1 MSIRTQNNFKRENK
15 MRVNRKKNRNT
26 RKRISTILICSMI
39 MALLISGC
47 SKSKSTNSTQEDTNN
62 PTQGVEEANNASQA
76 ASTTNESIAQSS
88 LAVTDNATN
97 KMNIIGLY
105 IHGQDL
111 GTHNLITEYVSTW
124 EKGKDIE
131 CFEAF
136 TTNEKTVSGNGFK
149 NTWEPY
155 WNKFSDADKCKIG
168 YCLTFTLNS
177 SEVYTKTI
185 KNPKDTAQYFD
196 YIELYIYDDVHQTQG
211 VWYTH
216 LSESD
221 IKDNTFMT
229 SIKLTAGSKI
239 SEVKD
244 IKLRAFTYSSD
255 KDFDPVTGM
264 YIGKNSYEI
273 TVTKSK

>member
-1 MSIRTQNNFKRENK
+1 
-15 MRVNRKKNRNT
+15 MRDNRIIILKA
-26 RKRISTILICSMI
+26 RKRISIILVFVML

-47 SKSKSTNSTQEDTNN
+47 SKSKSSDSTQEGTKDSTEVSDSN
-62 PTQGVEEANNASQA
+62 QGTS
-76 ASTTNESIAQSS
+76 STNESAAQSS
-88 LAVTDNATN
+88 IASTDNATN
-97 KMNIIGLY
+97 KMNKIGLY

-111 GTHNLITEYVSTW
+111 SIHNLITEYVSNW

-136 TTNEKTVSGNGFK
+136 TTNEKTVTGNGFK
-149 NTWEPY
+149 NAWEPY
-155 WNKFSDADKCKIG
+155 WNKYSDAADCKIG

-177 SEVYTKTI
+177 SEVFTKTI
-185 KNPKDTAQYFD
+185 KAPTDTAQYFN

-244 IKLRAFTYSSD
+244 IKLSAFTYSSA

-273 TVTKSK
+273 TVTRSK

>member
-1 MSIRTQNNFKRENK
+1 
-15 MRVNRKKNRNT
+15 MRDNRIIILKA
-26 RKRISTILICSMI
+26 RKRISIILVFVML

-47 SKSKSTNSTQEDTNN
+47 SKSKSSDSTQEGTKDSTEVSDSN
-62 PTQGVEEANNASQA
+62 QGTS
-76 ASTTNESIAQSS
+76 STNESAAQSS
-88 LAVTDNATN
+88 IASTDNATN
-97 KMNIIGLY
+97 KMNKIGLY

-111 GTHNLITEYVSTW
+111 SIHNLITEYVSNW

-136 TTNEKTVSGNGFK
+136 TTNEKTVTGNGFK
-149 NTWEPY
+149 NAWEPY
-155 WNKFSDADKCKIG
+155 WNKYSDAADCKIG

-177 SEVYTKTI
+177 SEVFTKTI
-185 KNPKDTAQYFD
+185 KAPTDTAQYFN

-244 IKLRAFTYSSD
+244 IKLSAFTYSSD

-273 TVTKSK
+273 TVTRSK

>member
-1 MSIRTQNNFKRENK
+1 
-15 MRVNRKKNRNT
+15 MRINMRKNMKIT
-26 RKRISTILICSMI
+26 KRISTVLVSTMI
-39 MALLISGC
+39 MALLIFGC
-47 SKSKSTNSTQEDTNN
+47 SKSTNTTSTQEGTKDSTEVSDSN
-62 PTQGVEEANNASQA
+62 QGTS
-76 ASTTNESIAQSS
+76 STNESAAQSS
-88 LAVTDNATN
+88 IASTDNATN
-97 KMNIIGLY
+97 KMNKIGLY

-111 GTHNLITEYVSTW
+111 SIHNLITEYVSNW

-155 WNKFSDADKCKIG
+155 WYKYSDADSCKIG

-177 SEVYTKTI
+177 SEVMTKTI
-185 KNPKDTAQYFD
+185 KAPTDTAKYFD

-216 LSESD
+216 LSPSD

-244 IKLRAFTYSSD
+244 IKLTAFTYSSD
-255 KDFDPVTGM
+255 KDFDPVTGT

-273 TVTKSK
+273 TVTRSK

>member
-1 MSIRTQNNFKRENK
+1 
-15 MRVNRKKNRNT
+15 MRDNRIIILKT
-26 RKRISTILICSMI
+26 RKRISIILVFAML

-47 SKSKSTNSTQEDTNN
+47 SKSKSSNATQEGTKDSTEVSDSS
-62 PTQGVEEANNASQA
+62 QGTS
-76 ASTTNESIAQSS
+76 STNESAAQSS
-88 LAVTDNATN
+88 IASTDNATN
-97 KMNIIGLY
+97 KMNKIGLY

-111 GTHNLITEYVSTW
+111 SIHNLITEYVSNW

-136 TTNEKTVSGNGFK
+136 TTNEKTVTGNGFK
-149 NTWEPY
+149 NAWEPY
-155 WNKFSDADKCKIG
+155 WNKYSDAADCKIG

-177 SEVYTKTI
+177 SEVFTKTI
-185 KNPKDTAQYFD
+185 KAPTDTAQYFN

-244 IKLRAFTYSSD
+244 IKLSAFTYSSA

-273 TVTKSK
+273 TVTRSK

>member
-1 MSIRTQNNFKRENK
+1 
-15 MRVNRKKNRNT
+15 MRVNFGKNRKT
-26 RKRISTILICSMI
+26 RKRISTILVFTMI

-47 SKSKSTNSTQEDTNN
+47 SISKITESTHEGTNN
-62 PTQGVEEANNASQA
+62 PTQATIEINNASQA
-76 ASTTNESIAQSS
+76 ASTTNESMAQSS
-88 LAVTDNATN
+88 LASTVNATN
-97 KMNIIGLY
+97 KINILGLY
-105 IHGQDL
+105 IHGQDWN
-111 GTHNLITEYVSTW
+111 THNLITEYVSTW

-136 TTNEKTVSGNGFK
+136 ATNEKTVSGNGFK
-149 NTWEPY
+149 NAWEPY
-155 WNKFSDADKCKIG
+155 WNKYSDADKCKIG

-177 SEVYTKTI
+177 SEVFTKTI
-185 KNPKDTAQYFD
+185 KDPKDTAQYFD

-244 IKLRAFTYSSD
+244 IKLSAFTYSSD
-255 KDFDPVTGM
+255 KDFDPTTGM

-273 TVTKSK
+273 TVTRSK

>member
-1 MSIRTQNNFKRENK
+1 
-15 MRVNRKKNRNT
+15 MRINMRKNMKIT
-26 RKRISTILICSMI
+26 KRISTVLVFTMI

-47 SKSKSTNSTQEDTNN
+47 SKSTNTTSTQEGTKSTSQDTLETSNSSQV
-62 PTQGVEEANNASQA
+62 TSSANENDKQSNL
-76 ASTTNESIAQSS
+76 AST
-88 LAVTDNATN
+88 DNTTN
-97 KMNIIGLY
+97 KMNKIGLY

-111 GTHNLITEYVSTW
+111 GTHNLITEYVSNW

-155 WNKFSDADKCKIG
+155 WYKYSDADSCKIG

-177 SEVYTKTI
+177 SEVMTKTI
-185 KNPKDTAQYFD
+185 KAPTDTAKYFD

-216 LSESD
+216 LSPSD
-221 IKDNTFMT
+221 IKADTFMT

-244 IKLRAFTYSSD
+244 IKLSAFTYSSA

-273 TVTKSK
+273 TVTRSK

>member
-1 MSIRTQNNFKRENK
+1 
-15 MRVNRKKNRNT
+15 MRINMRKNMRIT
-26 RKRISTILICSMI
+26 KRISTILVFTMI

-47 SKSKSTNSTQEDTNN
+47 SNSKSTNSAQEGTKNSAEDTLETSNSN
-62 PTQGVEEANNASQA
+62 QA
-76 ASTTNESIAQSS
+76 TSSTNENEAQSN
-88 LAVTDNATN
+88 LATDDNSTN
-97 KMNIIGLY
+97 KMNKIGLY

-111 GTHNLITEYVSTW
+111 GTHNLITEYVSSW

-155 WNKFSDADKCKIG
+155 WYQFADAASCKIG

-177 SEVYTKTI
+177 SEVLTKTI
-185 KNPKDTAQYFD
+185 KAPTDTAQYFD

-216 LSESD
+216 LSPSD

-239 SEVKD
+239 SDVKD
-244 IKLRAFTYSSD
+244 IKLSAFTYSSD

>member
-1 MSIRTQNNFKRENK
+1 
-15 MRVNRKKNRNT
+15 MRINVKKNRKT
-26 RKRISTILICSMI
+26 DMKARKRIHTILVMAMI

-47 SKSKSTNSTQEDTNN
+47 SQSKSTSLKQEGTNSSIEGTID
-62 PTQGVEEANNASQA
+62 ASE
-76 ASTTNESIAQSS
+76 SSKGTSSTNESAAQSS
-88 LAVTDNATN
+88 LSSNDNSTN
-97 KMNIIGLY
+97 KINKIGLY

-111 GTHNLITEYVSTW
+111 STHNLITEYVSNW

-136 TTNEKTVSGNGFK
+136 TTNEKTVSGNTFK
-149 NTWEPY
+149 NAWEPY
-155 WNKFSDADKCKIG
+155 WNKYADAASCKIG

-177 SEVYTKTI
+177 SEVFTKTI
-185 KNPKDTAQYFD
+185 KAPADTAQYFS

-244 IKLRAFTYSSD
+244 IKLSAFTYSSD
-255 KDFDPVTGM
+255 KDFDPATGM

-273 TVTKSK
+273 TVTRSK

>member
-1 MSIRTQNNFKRENK
+1 LKA
-15 MRVNRKKNRNT
+15 
-26 RKRISTILICSMI
+26 RKRISIILVFVML

-47 SKSKSTNSTQEDTNN
+47 SKSKSSDSTQEGTKDSTAVSDSN
-62 PTQGVEEANNASQA
+62 QGTS
-76 ASTTNESIAQSS
+76 STNESAAQSS
-88 LAVTDNATN
+88 IASTDNATN
-97 KMNIIGLY
+97 KMNKIGLY

-111 GTHNLITEYVSTW
+111 SIHNLITEYVSNW

-136 TTNEKTVSGNGFK
+136 TTNEKTVTGNGFK
-149 NTWEPY
+149 NAWEPY
-155 WNKFSDADKCKIG
+155 WNKYSDAADCKIG

-177 SEVYTKTI
+177 SEVFTKTI
-185 KNPKDTAQYFD
+185 KAPTDTAQYFN

-244 IKLRAFTYSSD
+244 IKLSAFTYSSA

-273 TVTKSK
+273 TVTRSK

>member
-1 MSIRTQNNFKRENK
+1 
-15 MRVNRKKNRNT
+15 MRINRKTNMKKNRKT
-26 RKRISTILICSMI
+26 RKSISTILGAAMI

-47 SKSKSTNSTQEDTNN
+47 SKSKSADSTQESTKNPIETTIEASNSIQGTSSNN
-62 PTQGVEEANNASQA
+62 DPAT
-76 ASTTNESIAQSS
+76 QSS
-88 LAVTDNATN
+88 LASNDNSTN
-97 KMNIIGLY
+97 KMNKIGLY

-111 GTHNLITEYVSTW
+111 GTHNLITEYVSNW

-136 TTNEKTVSGNGFK
+136 TTTEKSVSGNGFK

-155 WNKFSDADKCKIG
+155 WNRFADADSCKIG

-177 SEVYTKTI
+177 SEVFTKTI
-185 KNPKDTAQYFD
+185 KAPTDTAQYFD

-244 IKLRAFTYSSD
+244 IKLSAFTYSSS

-273 TVTKSK
+273 TVTRSK